1 MAEIQGKGKG
11 TPRVDL
17 TPMVDLN
24 LLLITFFMLATTLSK
39 PKAMEINMPFKQD
52 KVESQSKVK
61 ESAALTILLGKDHK
75 VWYYEGIGSAENPPQ
90 LKLSSFKPDGGI
102 RDVLI
107 QKLKDVQQFK
117 NQGVLTATDEAT
129 VLIKPDTTCT
139 TDDVIDLLDE
149 MTINGIPIF
158 TIVDITPVDQGF
170 IADAEKTMGN

>member
-39 PKAMEINMPFKQD
+39 PKAMEINMPFKEENQ
-52 KVESQSKVK
+52 VSQSKVK

-75 VWYYEGIGSAENPPQ
+75 IWYYEGIGSEENPPQ
-90 LKLSSFKPDGGI
+90 LKLTSFKPDGGI

-117 NQGVLTATDEAT
+117 NQGVLTATDETT

-149 MTINGIPIF
+149 MTINGIPIY
-158 TIVDITPVDQGF
+158 TIVDITTVDQSF
-170 IADAEKTMGN
+170 IADAEKVMSN

>member
-39 PKAMEINMPFKQD
+39 PKAMEINMPFKED

-75 VWYYEGIGSAENPPQ
+75 IWYYEGIGSSENPPQ
-90 LKLSSFKPDGGI
+90 LKLTSFKPDGGI

-107 QKLKDVQQFK
+107 QKLKDVQQYK
-117 NQGVLTATDEAT
+117 NQGV
-129 VLIKPDTTCT
+129 
-139 TDDVIDLLDE
+139 
-149 MTINGIPIF
+149 
-158 TIVDITPVDQGF
+158 
-170 IADAEKTMGN
+170 